1 MSFLMSLD
9 MQRFEIRGWKDIN
22 LFPCKNENK
31 LALLRAMHKKE
42 QWRKVE
48 TWQRRNRLAN
58 QCEAAVMHDVRWP
71 VKNSH
76 L

>member
-31 LALLRAMHKKE
+31 LALLRAMQKKE
-42 QWRKVE
+42 QW
-48 TWQRRNRLAN
+48 Q
-58 QCEAAVMHDVRWP
+58 
-71 VKNSH
+71 
-76 L
+76 